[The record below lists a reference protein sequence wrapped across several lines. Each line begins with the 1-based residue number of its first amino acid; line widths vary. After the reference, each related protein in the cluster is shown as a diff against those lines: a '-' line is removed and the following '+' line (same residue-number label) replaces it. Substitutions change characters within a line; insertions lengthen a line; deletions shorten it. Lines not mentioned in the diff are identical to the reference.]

1 MSEFFDFFSTAPIE
15 FLDWSVGFLQKVPW
29 YAILI
34 FAFLI
39 TLLENIFPPAP
50 CDSVLLIMGSL
61 VPMGMISFIPLLLL
75 SSLGSLAGFYIM
87 FFLGL
92 KFGQKIID
100 TDRIS
105 FINKENMEKPE
116 KWFREYG
123 YNLIVANRF
132 LAGTRAVIAFFAGIS
147 NLDLKKSMILSFFSA
162 VLWNGILISLGWIF
176 AENLDLV
183 KKYISLYGK
192 IAFPII
198 LLVLIILFLRWLIR
212 NRKD

>member
-61 VPMGMISFIPLLLL
+61 VPLGMISFIPLLLL